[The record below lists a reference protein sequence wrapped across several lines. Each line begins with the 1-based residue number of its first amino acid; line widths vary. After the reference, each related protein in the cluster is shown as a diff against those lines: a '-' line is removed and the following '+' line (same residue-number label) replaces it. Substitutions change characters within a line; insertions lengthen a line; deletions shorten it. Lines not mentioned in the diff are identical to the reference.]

1 MADAAGP
8 VRLTEGDLCVRTPLE
23 SDLPA
28 MRALFGDPT
37 VERWWGHHDDRR
49 VAGRLDRDDVIGLA
63 VVRDGRL
70 VGWVQVSE
78 ELHPVYRHA
87 GVDIALASD
96 AQGSGTGPRTLRLVV
111 DWLTSERGHHRVT
124 IDPAVSNERAIAA
137 YRKVGFRDVGVMHS
151 YERSPDGTFHDALL
165 MEYVV
170 SAGP

>member
-1 MADAAGP
+1 MDGTEAP
-8 VRLTEGDLCVRTPLE
+8 VRLVDGDLCVRTPTDA
-23 SDLPA
+23 DLPS
-28 MRALFGDPT
+28 MRTLFDDPT

-49 VAGRLDRDDVIGLA
+49 VADRLDRDDVIGLA

-87 GVDIALASD
+87 GIDIALASG
-96 AQGSGTGPRTLRLVV
+96 AQGSGTGPRTLRLVL
-111 DWLTSERGHHRVT
+111 DWLTGERGHHRVT
-124 IDPAVSNERAIAA
+124 IDPAAANERAVSA
-137 YRKVGFRDVGVMHS
+137 YRKAGFREVGVMRS

-170 SAGP
+170 EDGR